1 MAPRDL
7 PSFGI
12 WEYLSQSND
21 NADCISESDCLKF
34 VDDLTFI
41 EIIYLINVGLATY
54 NVKQH
59 VPSDLPDHNQ
69 IIPAQH
75 LKSQQ
80 HLDVINGWTKK
91 QKMKLNIKK
100 TKNMIFNF
108 SNKFQFTTKLSV
120 ENENIE
126 IVKEVKLLG
135 TYITDDL
142 KWNKN
147 TTELVKKSYKR
158 MQLLNRAA
166 SLTKN
171 VRDLRSIDLTYL
183 RSILDQSAVSGT
195 AA

>member
-1 MAPRDL
+1 MD
-7 PSFGI
+7 
-12 WEYLSQSND
+12 
-21 NADCISESDCLKF
+21 
-34 VDDLTFI
+34 
-41 EIIYLINVGLATY
+41 
-54 NVKQH
+54 
-59 VPSDLPDHNQ
+59 
-69 IIPAQH
+69 
-75 LKSQQ
+75 
-80 HLDVINGWTKK
+80 KK

-108 SNKFQFTTKLSV
+108 SKKFQFTTKLSV

-166 SLTKN
+166 RFTKN
-171 VRDLRSIDLTYL
+171 VRDLRSIYLTYV
-183 RSILDQSAVSGT
+183 RSILDQSAVVWHSSLTGKT
-195 AA
+195 KET